1 MRTRGIVGA
10 NVPERVARLV
20 EAAFQSVRATWGECL
35 NPGRCLAI
43 LSQHFLDVH
52 GPPKQPKTSSQKVRA
67 RDHGRCCVPG
77 CSHPAV
83 HSHHIEY
90 LSQGG
95 ARTDPA
101 NQLALCHFHVRHE
114 SGALPS
120 GMKGARTG
128 MCRAYG

>member
-1 MRTRGIVGA
+1 M
-10 NVPERVARLV
+10 PERVARLV
-20 EAAFQSVRATWGECL
+20 EAAFQSVRATWGECV
-35 NPGRCLAI
+35 NPGKCLAI

-101 NQLALCHFHVRHE
+101 NQLALCHFHHTCIHDGYMVLTGTAPGKLEWWLMGERW
-114 SGALPS
+114 SG
-120 GMKGARTG
+120 GG
-128 MCRAYG
+128 